1 MNDFQQLVY
10 TQLQSMPK
18 DFIISVGD
26 YGEISKEEALEHVQK
41 NDEIGQFIIMVNRE
55 YFDMLKSG
63 KLYAS
68 IGQ

>member
-10 TQLQSMPK
+10 TRLQSMPK
-18 DFIISVGD
+18 DFIISVGN

>member
-10 TQLQSMPK
+10 TRLQSMPK

>member
-1 MNDFQQLVY
+1 MNDFQELVY
-10 TQLQSMPK
+10 TRLQSMPK

-26 YGEISKEEALEHVQK
+26 HGEITKDEALKHVRS
-41 NDEIGQFIIMVNRE
+41 NDEIGKLIIAVNRE

-68 IGQ
+68 LSQ

>member
-10 TQLQSMPK
+10 TRLQSMPK

-26 YGEISKEEALEHVQK
+26 YGEITKEEALHHVQK
-41 NDEIGQFIIMVNRE
+41 NDEIGQFIIMINRE

-63 KLYAS
+63 ELYAS